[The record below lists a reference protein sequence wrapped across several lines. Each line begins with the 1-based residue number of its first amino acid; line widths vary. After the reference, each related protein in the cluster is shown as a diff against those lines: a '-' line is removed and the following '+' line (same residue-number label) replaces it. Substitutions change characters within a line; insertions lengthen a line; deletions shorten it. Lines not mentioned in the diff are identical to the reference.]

1 MFNFMKKTTE
11 KEEKEKRKREKREKK
26 DVKKRD
32 RSSMSAEELLRLD
45 EMRRSL
51 KIRSRRKE
59 KEKLPSGITADYSAS
74 FFAQLDRD
82 VLDDVHK
89 STANTTINNSVSML
103 SGGSSSTSGIGHSI
117 VMHHPG
123 PQSDSSEASLTSLSN
138 NGKPNLP
145 PLPPKPPKRGIL
157 KGPRLSV
164 DPGSLSPTASH
175 NGDNNHHHHPHHHQ
189 QQPHSHHHLQQHPL
203 PAPSENNLLQ
213 RNTQQNEVIAY
224 QNLPLNK
231 SSSMSASE
239 SRDELQMVYS
249 EEEFS
254 NQVLRRGISPNQY
267 VGQQDTRLLH
277 VMTSASPSA
286 DSLTDTTNSSFA
298 TPPFSLSP
306 VGESQ
311 GFSRWR
317 SSGSF
322 EEQGV
327 AELPLPE
334 ISPLELP
341 EPRELVI
348 QRQPPPRSDFGFSL
362 RRAVV
367 VERTSGLGIGGCS
380 TTVTQMKPVIFA
392 EPGAIVQNCND
403 TGLLPGDRLIEV
415 NGVNVDEMAREE
427 IIDLIKGS
435 SGSVTVKVQPV
446 AELSELSRRS
456 GSDGHKIE
464 LAQANIRGGTLRRS
478 GSLRFHQ
485 NRAKS
490 EEHLAQEQAWLAAER
505 VWLLHRGGFT
515 AASRC
520 PSPADP
526 DTGKLR
532 IRLVGSG
539 EELLVDE
546 EDVEKANPPQFDRSE
561 DLSQLRFLNESSV
574 LHTLRQR
581 YASNLIHTYAGD
593 SMIIINPAA
602 PLAIYSDKVVQ
613 MFKGCKS
620 EDMPPHVYAM
630 AQSAYRGMLASRR
643 DASLVFLGRSGS
655 GKTSNFKHAL
665 HYLVVAAGAVNK
677 VVTPE
682 KLNAVFSVLE
692 SFGNSRT
699 HINVNATRF
708 TQLFSLDFDQ
718 SGQIASASVQVMLL
732 EKSRVGRRRVNGDP
746 TFHAIYRLLA
756 GAEGSLRKELHLT
769 NLVNETNGNAN
780 PFITPLQKHED
791 KQRAQVEFNRVV
803 AAFRVLGISEA
814 EERAIWFVLAG
825 IYHLSCAG
833 VVKTQSRWQFARAE
847 YAAHAANLLGT
858 TVEELSRTVFSVN
871 NSVAGQNQSNQ
882 RGSNSLRTP
891 SPTDPNKDYAGLDGL
906 EALLVGLYH
915 EVFLCVAALVN
926 RSIGSSTHTVT
937 SLLLCDAPGFQN
949 PATCGRQTGAS
960 FEDLCHNY
968 LQERLQLLFHHT
980 TLVAP
985 KDRYAQE
992 GIDIDHE
999 DEIEEGVGSPQA
1011 LVSLLDRG
1019 NSQSATM
1026 LRTSQSDLSSS
1037 RQIERKGLLWLLD
1050 EETVLPG
1057 GSDESFLDRLFTHYG
1072 DRDHQTLLRKAPGN
1086 NQFVLQHLQGTNPV
1100 LYTATGWLKAT
1111 RENPLAKSAI
1121 SLLQES
1127 NRDDI
1132 SRIFVYARGA
1142 GISGALSGSMHGL
1155 EGSQTLRRVSS
1166 IRRTFP
1172 AVKRKNI
1179 GLQVKYTVDGL
1190 IETLRRTRV
1199 KFVHC
1204 FLPQHNAGC
1213 IENKTFLA
1221 AKPGQ
1226 SEDNLIN
1233 VPLLR
1238 SQVRGSQILEAVRL
1252 HKVGFPKFMPL
1263 GEFRRRFALLSCD
1276 SNIRPGSPVP
1286 DERRAVE
1293 DMLLSVDV
1301 DPATYRV
1308 GQSQIFF
1315 RAGTLERLESQRD
1328 EKLTGH
1334 IILLQ
1339 ARCRGY
1345 LARRKLN
1352 TLKLQDLAVR
1362 CIQRNVRKLM
1372 SVREWSWW
1380 RLYVKVAP
1388 LLNVHRTED
1397 QLKARTEEL
1406 EVLRAKVD
1414 RLEQERNHLK
1424 HDNDRLEAKLSEMTA
1439 DFAEEHSTS
1448 TLAAERIDAEHGERL
1463 RLERELQDVNETNKN
1478 LQQQAERLEM
1488 ELLYARA
1495 ADLNG
1500 LTSDAEDGEDG
1511 AVYKQRYQHAMR
1523 ELEFTKRKMA
1533 QQHEDDLEQL
1543 VGLKKQLEKK
1553 LADAYEE
1560 VEEQR
1565 QVVGQW
1571 KRRVQKLNGEMHDLR
1586 LLLEE
1591 QNARN
1596 NLLEK
1601 KQRKMLLCRFD
1612 AESANVMDELRQEK
1626 AARERM
1632 AREKEIAIAEKFTIE
1647 QTLSDVRLELELKE
1661 ERLHTLTQEL
1671 EELTFGGKTEEEVAQ
1686 LKKAK
1691 HELEKKL
1698 KDQEEE
1704 LDDLAGQVQLLE
1716 QAKLRLEM
1724 SIEQQ
1729 RKEMRKEMQLRDEE
1743 LEDVRGN
1750 SMKKVKALEQ
1760 QLENEHEE
1768 RTLVLREKH
1777 ELERRLMALEDQ
1789 DRTDRAAEAENTQ
1802 RLKRDLKRTRALLRD
1817 AQTML
1822 ERSKGDSTGK
1832 AALRHLKNQL
1842 EDAECARAV
1851 AVKAK
1856 QALEQDLRETQAALE
1871 EVSRQRSEAED
1882 RANAANRERAELLS
1896 QVEENEEE
1904 LAEVLKKYRATVQQ
1918 VADEQA
1924 QLSECQVQISA
1935 LEAEKASLKDQLTE
1949 LSQRLESVEQLGD
1962 PTANSLATRRLE
1974 FRTKELESKLELEQ
1988 TTRARLET
1996 QIARL
2001 KESVEKL
2008 QSETA
2013 QLRTKEQSAQDTA
2026 RRLQRSLREAREEAA
2041 SASAREQEATRAR
2054 RDLEKALEASEAE
2067 TKVVKDDL
2075 RLALQRIDDLQSAIQ
2090 GDLDLDCSEE
2100 ATSENSDSD

>member
-1 MFNFMKKTTE
+1 MTGELFFLACFLYWLLGLALESFGEPGQPE
-11 KEEKEKRKREKREKK
+11 KP
-26 DVKKRD
+26 D
-32 RSSMSAEELLRLD
+32 
-45 EMRRSL
+45 
-51 KIRSRRKE
+51 
-59 KEKLPSGITADYSAS
+59 G
-74 FFAQLDRD
+74 
-82 VLDDVHK
+82 
-89 STANTTINNSVSML
+89 
-103 SGGSSSTSGIGHSI
+103 GGS
-117 VMHHPG
+117 
-123 PQSDSSEASLTSLSN
+123 
-138 NGKPNLP
+138 
-145 PLPPKPPKRGIL
+145 
-157 KGPRLSV
+157 
-164 DPGSLSPTASH
+164 
-175 NGDNNHHHHPHHHQ
+175 
-189 QQPHSHHHLQQHPL
+189 
-203 PAPSENNLLQ
+203 
-213 RNTQQNEVIAY
+213 
-224 QNLPLNK
+224 
-231 SSSMSASE
+231 
-239 SRDELQMVYS
+239 
-249 EEEFS
+249 
-254 NQVLRRGISPNQY
+254 
-267 VGQQDTRLLH
+267 
-277 VMTSASPSA
+277 
-286 DSLTDTTNSSFA
+286 
-298 TPPFSLSP
+298 
-306 VGESQ
+306 
-311 GFSRWR
+311 
-317 SSGSF
+317 
-322 EEQGV
+322 
-327 AELPLPE
+327 
-334 ISPLELP
+334 
-341 EPRELVI
+341 
-348 QRQPPPRSDFGFSL
+348 RQPERSL
-362 RRAVV
+362 RRELQSRLVRRRPA
-367 VERTSGLGIGGCS
+367 
-380 TTVTQMKPVIFA
+380 TT
-392 EPGAIVQNCND
+392 
-403 TGLLPGDRLIEV
+403 
-415 NGVNVDEMAREE
+415 
-427 IIDLIKGS
+427 
-435 SGSVTVKVQPV
+435 
-446 AELSELSRRS
+446 
-456 GSDGHKIE
+456 
-464 LAQANIRGGTLRRS
+464 
-478 GSLRFHQ
+478 
-485 NRAKS
+485 AKS
-490 EEHLAQEQAWLAAER
+490 EEHLAQEQAWLASER
-505 VWLLHRGGFT
+505 VWLLHRGGFSS
-515 AASRC
+515 ASRC
-520 PSPADP
+520 GAPADP

-532 IRLVGSG
+532 IRLANSG

-546 EDVEKANPPQFDRSE
+546 EDVEKANPPQFDRAE
-561 DLSQLRFLNESSV
+561 DLSQLRFLNESSM

-581 YASNLIHTYAGD
+581 YASNLIHTYAGE
-593 SMIIINPAA
+593 SMIVINPVA
-602 PLAIYSDKVVQ
+602 PLAIYSEKVVQ

-620 EDMPPHVYAM
+620 EDMPPHIYAM

-643 DASLVFLGRSGS
+643 DHSLVFLGRSGA
-655 GKTSNFKHAL
+655 GKTANFKHAL
-665 HYLVVAAGAVNK
+665 HYLVLAAGTVNK
-677 VVTPE
+677 ILTIE
-682 KLNAVFSVLE
+682 KLNALFTVLE
-692 SFGNSRT
+692 AFGNSRT
-699 HINVNATRF
+699 HMNTNATRF

-718 SGQIASASVQVMLL
+718 SGQIASASLQVLLL
-732 EKSRVGRRRVNGDP
+732 EKSRIGRRINGDP
-746 TFHAIYRLLA
+746 SFHAIYRLLA
-756 GAEGSLRKELHLT
+756 GAEGTLRKELHLT
-769 NLVNETNGNAN
+769 NLVAENN

-791 KQRAQVEFNRVV
+791 KQRAQVEFNRIV
-803 AAFRVLGISEA
+803 AAFRTLAVSES
-814 EERAIWFVLAG
+814 EEKAIWIVLAG

-833 VVKTQSRWQFARAE
+833 AVKASTSSQSRWQFARVECAE
-847 YAAHAANLLGT
+847 KSATLLGT
-858 TVEELSRTVFSVN
+858 TVEELSRLLFSSNGTGVGLQ
-871 NSVAGQNQSNQ
+871 NSQRAG
-882 RGSNSLRTP
+882 LRTP
-891 SPTDPNKDYAGLDGL
+891 SPTDQSKDITGLDAL
-906 EALLVGLYH
+906 EGLLVGLYS
-915 EVFLCVAALVN
+915 EVFHCVAALVN
-926 RSIGSSTHTVT
+926 RSITSPVHTVS
-937 SLLLCDAPGFQN
+937 SLILCDAPGFQN
-949 PATCGRQTGAS
+949 PATCGRQTGAN

-980 TLVAP
+980 ALVAP
-985 KDRYAQE
+985 KDRYVQE

-999 DEIEEGVGSPQA
+999 DDMDEALGSPQA
-1011 LVSLLDRG
+1011 LVSLMDKG
-1019 NSQSATM
+1019 SSQSATM

-1037 RQIERKGLLWLLD
+1037 RQMERKGLLWLLD
-1050 EETVLPG
+1050 EETVCSG
-1057 GSDESFLDRLFTHYG
+1057 GNDEIFLDRLFAYYG
-1072 DRDHQTLLRKAPGN
+1072 DREHQLLLRKAPGN

-1100 LYTATGWLKAT
+1100 LYTATGWIKAT
-1111 RENPLAKSAI
+1111 RENPFAKSAI
-1121 SLLQES
+1121 SILQES
-1127 NRDDI
+1127 TRDEV
-1132 SRIFVYARGA
+1132 SRLFVCARGA
-1142 GISGALSGSMHGL
+1142 GVSSALSGSIHGL
-1155 EGSQTLRRVSS
+1155 EGSQSLRRASS
-1166 IRRTFP
+1166 IRRTFT
-1172 AVKRKNI
+1172 AVKRKNVC
-1179 GLQVKYTVDGL
+1179 LQVKFTVDGL

-1199 KFVHC
+1199 KFIHC
-1204 FLPQHNAGC
+1204 YLPQHNAGC
-1213 IENKTFLA
+1213 TENKTLLSV
-1221 AKPGQ
+1221 KTTH

-1263 GEFRRRFALLSCD
+1263 GEFRRRFALLSND
-1276 SNIRPGSPVP
+1276 TATRPGSPVS

-1293 DMLLSVDV
+1293 DMLLSVDI
-1301 DPATYRV
+1301 DPASYRV

-1315 RAGTLERLESQRD
+1315 RAGALERLESQRD

-1345 LARRKLN
+1345 LARRKLS

-1362 CIQRNVRKLM
+1362 CIQRNVRKFML
-1372 SVREWSWW
+1372 VREWPWW

-1448 TLAAERIDAEHGERL
+1448 TLAAERIDAEQSERL
-1463 RLERELQDVNETNKN
+1463 RLERELQDVHESNKS

-1500 LTSDAEDGEDG
+1500 LASDAEDGEDG
-1511 AVYKQRYQHAMR
+1511 GVYRQRYQHAMR
-1523 ELEFTKRKMA
+1523 ELEFIKRKMA

-1591 QNARN
+1591 QTARN

-1601 KQRKMLLCRFD
+1601 KQRKFD
-1612 AESANVMDELRQEK
+1612 SETQNLMDDLRQER
-1626 AARERM
+1626 AQRERL

-1647 QTLSDVRLELELKE
+1647 HTLSDVRLEIELKE

-1671 EELTFGGKTEEEVAQ
+1671 EELTFVGKTEEDVAQ

-1729 RKEMRKEMQLRDEE
+1729 RKEMRKEMQQRDEE
-1743 LEDVRGN
+1743 LEDVRG
-1750 SMKKVKALEQ
+1750 SAMKKVKALEQ

-1768 RTLVLREKH
+1768 RTVVLREKH
-1777 ELERRLMALEDQ
+1777 ELERRLVAFEEQ
-1789 DRTDRAAEAENTQ
+1789 DRTERAAEAETTQ

-1856 QALEQDLRETQAALE
+1856 QVLEQDLSETQAALE
-1871 EVSRQRSEAED
+1871 EASRQRSEAED
-1882 RANAANRERAELLS
+1882 RANAANRERSELLS
-1896 QVEENEEE
+1896 QLEENEEE

-1918 VADEQA
+1918 VSAEQA
-1924 QLSECQVQISA
+1924 HLQEAQVQIAA
-1935 LEAEKASLKDQLTE
+1935 LEAEKASLKEQVTE
-1949 LSQRLESVEQLGD
+1949 LSQRIESVEQLGD

-2001 KESVEKL
+2001 KETVDKL

-2013 QLRTKEQSAQDTA
+2013 LLRTKEQTAQDA
-2026 RRLQRSLREAREEAA
+2026 MRRLQRSLREAREEAA
-2041 SASAREQEATRAR
+2041 SASAREQDATRVR

-2090 GDLDLDCSEE
+2090 GDLDLDNSEE
-2100 ATSENSDSD
+2100 ATSDNSDSD